1 MKKIFSNPAQIEKE
15 AKERLGIPDF
25 LMMEHAAQSM
35 ANFIINNYPENP
47 DVLILAGKSLTGH
60 GGEGRLRPDFVRGR
74 SAPQSRASGK
84 YFRK

>member
-35 ANFIINNYPENP
+35 ANFIINNYPGNP
-47 DVLILAGKSLTGH
+47 DVLILAGKGNNGADGYALS
-60 GGEGRLRPDFVRGR
+60 RLLLEKNYP
-74 SAPQSRASGK
+74 SSI
-84 YFRK
+84 YI